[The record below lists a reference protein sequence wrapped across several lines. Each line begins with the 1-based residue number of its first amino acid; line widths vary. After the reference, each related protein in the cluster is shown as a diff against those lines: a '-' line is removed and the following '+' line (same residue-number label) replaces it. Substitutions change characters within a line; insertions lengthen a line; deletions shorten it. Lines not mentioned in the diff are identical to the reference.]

1 MSLHSDLVQ
10 ESKLETTIFPGHTR
24 HTFYQRGTTGRE
36 RRLRVEEQWT
46 RKKRLGQGAYG
57 TVWLETCDRPARQSV
72 PAVRAVKEIPID
84 AAKSDKVE
92 YLQEL
97 EAIMKFSQSR
107 YTPCFVQSF
116 GWFEGPES
124 IYITMEYIANGDL
137 QQHLTQPIPERET
150 KMVAFQLAEGLEHMH
165 TNGFTHRDLKP
176 GNILVVCGSPNWL
189 VQISDF
195 GISKRLRSDQSTL
208 GTIRKGT
215 LGFMAPE
222 MLGFVKDREHPHAV
236 DIWSLGAVMYRMLTN
251 GSLLA
256 DISQLHKYA
265 LGEASLL
272 TKELDSCGATP
283 SLRDL
288 LHQLLAPSPK
298 TRPSATDILN
308 HEWFENDIGTSL
320 EDNVETGGD
329 DDLAGKLQLDALSFR
344 HETPDS
350 TDETGDSYSA
360 AWSTVVL
367 SDTATRPLEGKP
379 VSKPAIETAKGIIS
393 SGAVEVPHEN
403 ASDAVSNEVTI
414 SVLPHNPLITTRCT
428 VAEAQTSETQVEKGY
443 SASDAESQK
452 VELDPVVIRMPID
465 DRDDVP
471 PSRTVQWTPLHTA
484 SKYGQIERVRR
495 FVEEGADVTLAL
507 SSGSTPLSLA
517 SSNGH
522 PDVVKLLLDKG
533 ANCNV
538 VNNSGWT
545 PLCAALSG
553 GHCEVAKLLIL
564 NGADVTA
571 AVSDG
576 GTPLHVAVSNGYP
589 DIVKL
594 LLERGADPNA
604 ATNEGWTAL
613 SWASDRGHVDLVKLL
628 LDWGADSNASVTANI
643 STPLHIAVSAG
654 HLEVVRLLLAK
665 GADCNI
671 TTGSGWTPL
680 HSAVKYGQMKS
691 AELLLEYGADVARAD
706 NLGWTPL
713 LMAADAGDLSIA
725 ILLLS
730 KGANTAATTADGW
743 TALGFASARGDFG
756 LVKLLLERG
765 ADPKVASAG
774 LTPLGLATNNGH
786 ELVAKLLRDKMNP
799 NSIFPRVGNSKRT
812 SRPRNKTFTMVLFS
826 KTK

>member
-10 ESKLETTIFPGHTR
+10 ESKLETTFFPSHTR

-36 RRLRVEEQWT
+36 RRLKVEEQWT

-124 IYITMEYIANGDL
+124 IYITMEYIAKGDL
-137 QQHLTQPIPERET
+137 QQHLRHPIPERET

-222 MLGFVKDREHPHAV
+222 MLGFVKDRGYPHAV
-236 DIWSLGAVMYRMLTN
+236 DIWSLGAVVYRMLTN

-256 DISQLHKYA
+256 DFSQLHKYA
-265 LGEASLL
+265 LGEASLP
-272 TKELDSCGATP
+272 TEDLDSCGATP

-288 LHQLLAPSPK
+288 LNQLLAPSPR
-298 TRPSATDILN
+298 TRPSATHVLE
-308 HEWFENDIGTSL
+308 HEWFKNDIGTSL
-320 EDNVETGGD
+320 EDTVETGGD
-329 DDLAGKLQLDALSFR
+329 DDLAGKLQLDALGFR
-344 HETPDS
+344 HEAPDS

-367 SDTATRPLEGKP
+367 SETTTRPLEGKT
-379 VSKPAIETAKGIIS
+379 VNKPAAETAEGIVS
-393 SGAVEVPHEN
+393 SGTVEGPDEN
-403 ASDAVSNEVTI
+403 ALDAVSNENTI
-414 SVLPHNPLITTRCT
+414 PVQPHIPLTTTRCT
-428 VAEAQTSETQVEKGY
+428 TAEAQTSEIHVEQGY
-443 SASDAESQK
+443 SASHVESQK
-452 VELDPVVIRMPID
+452 VELDTVVIPIPMG

-471 PSRTVQWTPLHTA
+471 PSRTLPWTPLHTA

-495 FVEEGADVTLAL
+495 FVEEGADFTLAI

-533 ANCNV
+533 ASCNV

-571 AVSDG
+571 AISDG

-589 DIVKL
+589 DVVKL

-613 SWASDRGHVDLVKLL
+613 SWASDRGNVDLVKLL
-628 LDWGADSNASVTANI
+628 LDWGANSNASVTANI

-680 HSAVKYGQMKS
+680 HSAVKYGQTKS

-706 NLGWTPL
+706 KLGWTPL
-713 LMAADAGDLSIA
+713 LGAADGGNLSIA

-786 ELVAKLLRDKMNP
+786 ELVAKLLRDKMSL
-799 NSIFPRVGNSKRT
+799 NSFFPRVGNSRRT
-812 SRPRNKTFTMVLFS
+812 FRLRNKGFTTVTFS